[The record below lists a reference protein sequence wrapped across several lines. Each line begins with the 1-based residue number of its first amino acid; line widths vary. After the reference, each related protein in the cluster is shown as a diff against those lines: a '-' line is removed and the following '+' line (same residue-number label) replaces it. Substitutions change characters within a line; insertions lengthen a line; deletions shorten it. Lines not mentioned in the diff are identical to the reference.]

1 MFRQYLIQALNLMKQ
16 NRFFSFVY
24 ILGTALAISMV
35 MMMAIV
41 YYIRTADIAPEV
53 NRGRLCLLDAA
64 TSVSKDGQSNWTGNL
79 SFKTIREVYYPLRTP
94 ELVSAYIRPG
104 IFTYNVGEM
113 QLRIPGGKDKFEI
126 NLSATDAAYWQMFRF
141 TFIDGKPYTPADF
154 ESGLR
159 RIVLSETRAR
169 QLFGKP
175 DVAGQGVLLNDV
187 EYTVAGVVRDISAVN
202 TITCADAWVP
212 FTLYP
217 ELMISDGA
225 EGVLGMLELCIRC
238 RSIDDLSVL
247 RKEIDQNRK
256 RYNTTLKD
264 WEYIANERGDVR
276 TWRTFILSELDWRTS
291 PSKQLMQ
298 YGLLLCIF
306 LLVPALNLSGL
317 SSSDMVK
324 RIPELGLRK
333 AFGAS
338 RATLIVQVLT
348 ENFLYTFLGGI
359 VGLLFSFLLV
369 FLLRNLLFGIE
380 QMTGEVSL
388 SPGMLLNLPVFF
400 ITFGFCLLLNLLSA
414 LLPAW
419 LSTRVSIVKAIND
432 K

>member
-141 TFIDGKPYTPADF
+141 TFIDGKPYTPVDF

-159 RIVLSETRAR
+159 RIVLSETMAR

-187 EYTVAGVVRDISAVN
+187 EYIVAGVVRDISAVN
-202 TITCADAWVP
+202 TITCADAWIP

-225 EGVLGMLELCIRC
+225 EGVLGRLELCIRC

-276 TWRTFILSELDWRTS
+276 T
-291 PSKQLMQ
+291 
-298 YGLLLCIF
+298 
-306 LLVPALNLSGL
+306 
-317 SSSDMVK
+317 
-324 RIPELGLRK
+324 
-333 AFGAS
+333 
-338 RATLIVQVLT
+338 
-348 ENFLYTFLGGI
+348 
-359 VGLLFSFLLV
+359 
-369 FLLRNLLFGIE
+369 
-380 QMTGEVSL
+380 
-388 SPGMLLNLPVFF
+388 
-400 ITFGFCLLLNLLSA
+400 
-414 LLPAW
+414 
-419 LSTRVSIVKAIND
+419 
-432 K
+432 

>member
-53 NRGRLCLLDAA
+53 NRGRLCLFDAA
-64 TSVSKDGQSNWTGNL
+64 TSVSKDGQSNWTGNF
-79 SFKTIREVYYPLRTP
+79 SFKTVREVYYPLRTP

-126 NLSATDAAYWQMFRF
+126 KLSGTDAAYWQMFRF
-141 TFIDGKPYTPADF
+141 TFIDGRPYTPIDF

-169 QLFGKP
+169 QLFGKA

-225 EGVLGMLELCIRC
+225 EGVLGRLELCIRC
-238 RSIDDLSVL
+238 RSIDDLPAL

-306 LLVPALNLSGL
+306 LLVPAVNLSGL

-348 ENFLYTFLGGI
+348 ENFLYTFLGG
-359 VGLLFSFLLV
+359 
-369 FLLRNLLFGIE
+369 
-380 QMTGEVSL
+380 
-388 SPGMLLNLPVFF
+388 
-400 ITFGFCLLLNLLSA
+400 
-414 LLPAW
+414 
-419 LSTRVSIVKAIND
+419 
-432 K
+432 